1 MTTQRDDDEN
11 VPGKTWGLLRILLD
25 WSKKDVGRATRLG
38 QSQIADYEGGRVYPR
53 PPSRTRLLGAFALPP
68 EIVDAAAELAAA
80 AEVSTPSRPVTLDGL
95 ARSGAACEIAELMA
109 ERLPRRRTGEPSA
122 QSLVELLVRRKARER
137 KLLARVDRVF
147 HRPDVLE
154 LLCRESLAATARD
167 AGKAAELAE
176 LGVIVAGRLPELSAR
191 RARLVGAA
199 WVLRANALRVQ
210 GHLGRAKAAYR
221 AAARFWRKGEGAADA
236 ALIDDVWFLSLRAS
250 LQRERRHPAG
260 ALELLEHSLALT
272 PEGPVRG
279 LLLISKGKT
288 LEALGDP
295 GAALAC
301 LEEAERFV
309 DGELFPRHL
318 FALRF
323 NVLIC
328 LDLLG
333 RSPEAEPLL
342 PEVRQLA
349 ARLGTELDAI
359 RLRWL
364 EGRLAFGCGR
374 AEEGI
379 AALQEVRAAF
389 ASRRISYDTALVTLE
404 LADFQ
409 VQHGDDRAACRLAAE
424 AYSIFE
430 MPGAGQEVRKA
441 VCDFIEATERGA
453 LSPELLRR
461 LTRALQAGP
470 RPDEAPAG

>member
-11 VPGKTWGLLRILLD
+11 VPGKTWGLLRILLN
-25 WSKKDVGRATRLG
+25 WSKKDVGRATGLG
-38 QSQIADYEGGRVYPR
+38 QSQIADYEGGRSYPR
-53 PPSRTRLLGAFALPP
+53 PLSRARLLGAFALPP

-80 AEVSTPSRPVTLDGL
+80 AEVSTPSRPVTLVGL

-109 ERLPRRRTGEPSA
+109 ERLPRRRADEPSA
-122 QSLVELLVRRKARER
+122 RALVELLVRREARER
-137 KLLARVDRVF
+137 KLLVREDRIF
-147 HRPDVLE
+147 HRSDVLE
-154 LLCRESLAATARD
+154 LLCRECLEVTASD

-176 LGVIVAGRLPELSAR
+176 LGVMVAGRLPELAAR

-210 GHLGRAKAAYR
+210 GHLGRAKAASR
-221 AAARFWRKGEGAADA
+221 AATRFWRKGEGSADA

-250 LQRERRHPAG
+250 LQRERRHPAR
-260 ALELLEHSLALT
+260 ALELLEISLALT

-279 LLLISKGKT
+279 LLLINKGKT

-295 GAALAC
+295 GAAFAC
-301 LEEAERFV
+301 LQEAERFV

-323 NVLIC
+323 NALIC
-328 LDLLG
+328 LELLG

-342 PEVRQLA
+342 PEVRELA
-349 ARLGTELDAI
+349 ARLGTELDAV

-379 AALQEVRAAF
+379 AALEEVRAAF
-389 ASRRISYDTALVTLE
+389 ASRRISYDTTLVTLE
-404 LADFQ
+404 LADFR
-409 VQHGDDRAACRLAAE
+409 VQHGDDRAARRLAAE

-430 MPGAGQEVRKA
+430 MPGVGEEVRKA
-441 VCDFIEATERGA
+441 VCDFIEAAERDV
-453 LSPELLRR
+453 LTPELLRKLAR
-461 LTRALQAGP
+461 ELQAGQQS
-470 RPDEAPAG
+470 G